1 MTSDG
6 HGLAADL
13 DVSVAEHRRCGKL
26 VGGGPSERHGRPFV
40 GDHFVSSAALPEKVS
55 TANPPSEPREVWV
68 TDEDYRAALD
78 GLHILVIDDDDDSR
92 VLMDTM
98 LRGYGAVITA
108 VESAM
113 RARQALAN
121 GLRPDVIV
129 SDLAMPVE
137 DGPGL
142 LHELRADPNYADVPA
157 LAVTA
162 YAHQFLSEALRAA
175 GFSAILRKPLSP
187 DEFARAVIAVGA
199 ARGPRRRGPTP
210 PANQ

>member
-1 MTSDG
+1 MQES
-6 HGLAADL
+6 
-13 DVSVAEHRRCGKL
+13 
-26 VGGGPSERHGRPFV
+26 
-40 GDHFVSSAALPEKVS
+40 
-55 TANPPSEPREVWV
+55 
-68 TDEDYRAALD
+68 YRSALD
-78 GLHILVIDDDDDSR
+78 GLHVLVIDDDHDSR

-98 LRGYGAVITA
+98 LRDCGAIITT

-113 RARQALAN
+113 RARQALAH

-142 LHELRADPNYADVPA
+142 LRELRADPTYASVPA

-162 YAHQFLSEALRAA
+162 YGHQFLSEELRAA
-175 GFSAILRKPLSP
+175 GFTAILRKPLNA
-187 DEFARAVIAVGA
+187 DEFARAVIAMGA
-199 ARGPRRRGPTP
+199 ARGRRPPP

>member
-1 MTSDG
+1 M
-6 HGLAADL
+6 
-13 DVSVAEHRRCGKL
+13 
-26 VGGGPSERHGRPFV
+26 
-40 GDHFVSSAALPEKVS
+40 
-55 TANPPSEPREVWV
+55 
-68 TDEDYRAALD
+68 TDENYRAALE
-78 GLHILVIDDDDDSR
+78 GLHVLVIDDDEDSR
-92 VLMDTM
+92 VLMQTM
-98 LRGYGAVITA
+98 LGSHGAIVTV

-162 YAHQFLSEALRAA
+162 YGHQFLSEALRAA

-199 ARGPRRRGPTP
+199 ARGPRRRRSP
-210 PANQ
+210 PGTQ